1 MVSLPFGEPLTYDD
15 LEGMPE
21 DGHRYELLDGALLV
35 SPSPGTA
42 HQVCVGA
49 LLRVLHA
56 ARGEEHLVLPGPY
69 DYVISRHTVLV
80 PDVLV
85 ARRSDFTARNI
96 GVPPLLVVEVLSPSS
111 RRTDPGSKLLAYRDA
126 RVPAY
131 WIVDPLAPSISV
143 FHLEGEGYREVA
155 NAVADEELVTDQP
168 FTLRIVPGRLL
179 DDLEG

>member
-35 SPSPGTA
+35 SPSPGLV

-49 LLRVLHA
+49 LVRLLHA
-56 ARGEEHLVLPGPY
+56 ARGADDLVVPGPY
-69 DYVISRHTVLV
+69 DYIISRHTVLI
-80 PDVLV
+80 PDILV
-85 ARRSDFTARNI
+85 ARRSDVTARNI

-111 RRTDPGSKLLAYRDA
+111 RRTDPGSKLLTYRDA

-131 WIVDPLAPSISV
+131 WIVDPLAPSVQV
-143 FHLEGEGYREVA
+143 FHLEGDAYREVA
-155 NAVADEELVTDQP
+155 SVMADEEFVCDRP
-168 FTLRIVPGRLL
+168 FPLSVVPARLL